1 MHVLSVNLAFISYYL
16 CQNADSGACFEG
28 HIDHVSTISLVDILN
43 NAMLQPD
50 IYEPEGAF
58 DKPAIV
64 GL

>member
-1 MHVLSVNLAFISYYL
+1 MHVLSVKIVFINYYL
-16 CQNADSGACFEG
+16 CQNANSGACFEG

-43 NAMLQPD
+43 NVMLQPD
-50 IYEPEGAF
+50 IYEPVGSF